1 MAEPYLGEIR
11 MVGFNFA
18 PRGYATC
25 DGQILP
31 IRQNEAVFSLLGTM
45 YGGDGWTTFAL
56 PDMRGRLPIHQDY
69 NAGLSY
75 GQMGG
80 EEQHSLTET
89 EMPAHTHTLYGSS
102 ASADTENP
110 VDNLPATGP
119 QQYYAGE
126 EGAVASMA
134 SDAVSHAGYGEPHNN
149 MQPYQVINFVIALQ
163 GSYPSRN

>member
-11 MVGFNFA
+11 MVGFRFA

-25 DGQILP
+25 DGQLLP
-31 IRQNEAVFSLLGTM
+31 ISQNEAVFSLLGTM

-56 PDMRGRLPIHQDY
+56 PDLRGRVPIHQDY
-69 NAGLSY
+69 SVGLRY

-80 EEQHSLTET
+80 YEQHSLSER
-89 EMPAHTHTLYGSS
+89 ELPEHTHTLYGAS
-102 ASADTENP
+102 ASADAASP
-110 VDNLPATGP
+110 VDSLPATGA
-119 QQYYAGE
+119 QQYYTG
-126 EGAVASMA
+126 EGAVAPMA
-134 SDAVSHAGYGEPHNN
+134 DDAISTEGQGELHNN